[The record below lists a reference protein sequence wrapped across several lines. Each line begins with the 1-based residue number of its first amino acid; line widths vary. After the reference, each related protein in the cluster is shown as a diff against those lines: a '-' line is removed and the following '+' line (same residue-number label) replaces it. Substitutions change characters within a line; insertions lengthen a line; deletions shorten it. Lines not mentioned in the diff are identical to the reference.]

1 MKFHEN
7 PSGGIRIVPYG
18 QTDRTKLTAAFCQL

>member
-7 PSGGIRIVPYG
+7 PSGASWAVPCG
-18 QTDRTKLTAAFCQL
+18 RRDRQTRRS